1 MRMRN
6 SYFSLFLLVGL
17 FAAMPNGLARQDLI
31 PGSRYTSARG
41 AALGDANLPYADDVM
56 SGLFYNPAGLSKVNR
71 FEITPVNVAS
81 YLNNDFFNLWNSN
94 FYNAI
99 SLPAYVSR
107 LKQTPG
113 QFGGMGGQLGFGL
126 GIPGVSIGFLLL
138 SQVGAKSNGD
148 GTVTWQSNY
157 QLVPALGT
165 GFKLGGGLLRVG
177 YSLQWVNSAQGTVTA
192 PDTGPIGYDLGL
204 ARGST
209 FSHTLGLT
217 LTVPMDF
224 LPTFNLVVRN
234 VLDSIYNPF
243 SLLPVSQGST
253 TLPNTEVTTGD
264 ASFSFQMIL
273 GKGALGRFVLQTRDL
288 SDRTHVTYMAHIAAG
303 MEVDF
308 NGKLQLRGGF
318 GSGYPCAGIGIK
330 RRGAQFDLS
339 VYSEEIGSGYL
350 SQKDTRYL
358 LQYQMGNF

>member
-1 MRMRN
+1 MK
-6 SYFSLFLLVGL
+6 SSKFQFGLIGLALCFLTSVD
-17 FAAMPNGLARQDLI
+17 GLARQDLI

-71 FEITPVNVAS
+71 FEMTPVNVMS

-94 FYNAI
+94 FYSAV
-99 SLPAYVSR
+99 SLPSYVNR
-107 LKQTPG
+107 LNQTPG

-126 GIPGVSIGFLLL
+126 GVPGLSVGLLVL

-148 GTVTWQSNY
+148 GTVTWKSTY
-157 QLVPALGT
+157 QLVPAFGT
-165 GFKLGGGLLRVG
+165 GFKLLSGLLRVG

-192 PDTGPIGYDLGL
+192 SETGPIGYDLGL

-209 FSHTLGLT
+209 FSHTLGATVT
-217 LTVPMDF
+217 LPMDF

-234 VLDSIYNPF
+234 VLDSVYNPF

-253 TLPNTEVTTGD
+253 TLPPTEVTTGD
-264 ASFSFQMIL
+264 ASFSAQMIL
-273 GKGALGRFVLQTRDL
+273 GKGALGRFVIQSRDFT
-288 SDRTHVTYMAHIAAG
+288 DRTHVTYMAHIAAG

-330 RRGAQFDLS
+330 RRGAQFDFT

-350 SQKDTRYL
+350 SQKDTRYVF
-358 LQYQMGNF
+358 QYQMGNF